1 MLQKVQ
7 IALNRL
13 ICSLKTLGKKDGA
26 AYDETLKMCETIFDE
41 IEKTKKSSVRLSLAW
56 HTKSVEAIKQ
66 FNPMYEEDGFQKGRD
81 YDPNRER
88 AENRKLK
95 KELRKEARGTVRE
108 LRKDNQFMHHA
119 REQEKAAE
127 AEERDAKHREVLSF
141 LEKQESDFKS
151 GGQGGLIVKN
161 KRRPQGG
168 ASKKGGN
175 RRRF

>member
-7 IALNRL
+7 VALNRL
-13 ICSLKTLGKKDGA
+13 MRSLKTFGKKDGA
-26 AYDETLKMCETIFDE
+26 VYDGILKMCETMHNE
-41 IEKTKKSSVRLSLAW
+41 ICETKKSSVRLSLAW

-127 AEERDAKHREVLSF
+127 AEERDAKHKEVLSF

-161 KRRPQGG
+161 KRRAQGG
-168 ASKKGGN
+168 ASKNGN